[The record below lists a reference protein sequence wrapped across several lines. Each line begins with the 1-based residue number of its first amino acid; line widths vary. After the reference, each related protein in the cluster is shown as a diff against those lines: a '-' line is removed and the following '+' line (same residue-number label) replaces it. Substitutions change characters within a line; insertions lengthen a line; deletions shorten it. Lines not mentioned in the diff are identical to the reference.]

1 VIQRSAASSDVG
13 SSRQVRTRPIFS
25 VRTSPLDSST
35 FRCWTTAGSD
45 MANGRASSLTDAVPR
60 QTDQLAI
67 AQAQSGSLDVLA

>member
-1 VIQRSAASSDVG
+1 
-13 SSRQVRTRPIFS
+13 
-25 VRTSPLDSST
+25 
-35 FRCWTTAGSD
+35 